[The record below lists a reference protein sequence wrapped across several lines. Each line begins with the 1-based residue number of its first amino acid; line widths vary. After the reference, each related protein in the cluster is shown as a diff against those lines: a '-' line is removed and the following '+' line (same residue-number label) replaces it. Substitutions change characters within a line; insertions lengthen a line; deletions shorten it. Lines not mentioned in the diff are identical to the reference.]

1 MRAAAPQRSSPVR
14 PTSSRIWLQG
24 LLCGTLI
31 AVAAPA
37 ALLLA
42 VLGLPALLAWL
53 FDRAPGRP
61 MARNLALAAAAA
73 SLPALAALWHAG
85 HNWAACL
92 DLLADPSRL
101 ALAWALQAGFWLLG
115 ELAPLAARLALDA
128 AAAAQATRLRARRA
142 EYEREWGLRQAGDD
156 PP

>member
-1 MRAAAPQRSSPVR
+1 VARS
-14 PTSSRIWLQG
+14 
-24 LLCGTLI
+24 
-31 AVAAPA
+31 
-37 ALLLA
+37 
-42 VLGLPALLAWL
+42 
-53 FDRAPGRP
+53 
-61 MARNLALAAAAA
+61 LALAAAAA

-101 ALAWALQAGFWLLG
+101 ALAWAVQAGFWLAG

-128 AAAAQATRLRARRA
+128 AAATQVARLRARRA
-142 EYEREWGLRQAGDD
+142 EYEQEWGLSPAGDD